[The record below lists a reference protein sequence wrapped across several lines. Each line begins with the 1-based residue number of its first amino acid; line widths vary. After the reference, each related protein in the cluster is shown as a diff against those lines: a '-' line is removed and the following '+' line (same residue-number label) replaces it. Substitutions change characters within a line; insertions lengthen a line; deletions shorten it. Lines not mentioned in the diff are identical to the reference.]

1 MQKSDQNVEKNKSY
15 ETFYRDSRHLN
26 SLNNRNKLIE
36 LKLLFDRDARGNKL
50 CPCKIPD
57 PYLKKTK
64 KSLNFKNSDNFGS
77 KKKKKAISTVYLQT
91 LKIANTSV
99 YNTKKKLQGK
109 IIIINYD
116 EDIQFHL

>member
-1 MQKSDQNVEKNKSY
+1 M
-15 ETFYRDSRHLN
+15 
-26 SLNNRNKLIE
+26 
-36 LKLLFDRDARGNKL
+36 KLLFDRDARGNKL

-77 KKKKKAISTVYLQT
+77 KKKKKKKAISTVYLQT